1 MADSEVLE
9 LYIGADQAP
18 YWDIYTTPAHT
29 ANQTMTGWSTQL
41 EIRHTTP
48 DDAIVLANSGTIGN
62 GLDTDTRVTVAI
74 AAADITHPEGRNYYG
89 TLWRTG
95 SGTKYPLWS
104 GPVRLIKP
112 AATS

>member
-41 EIRHTTP
+41 EIRRTP

-74 AAADITHPEGRNYYG
+74 AAADITHPEGRSYYG
-89 TLWRTG
+89 TLYRTG
-95 SGTKYPLWS
+95 SGTTYPLWN
-104 GPVRLIKP
+104 GPVRLIKT
-112 AATS
+112 AALS

>member
-1 MADSEVLE
+1 MPPGQSCFDCAAL
-9 LYIGADQAP
+9 
-18 YWDIYTTPAHT
+18 

>member
-1 MADSEVLE
+1 MVDSQVLE

-29 ANQTMTGWSTQL
+29 ADQTMTGWSTQL
-41 EIRHTTP
+41 EIRRVT
-48 DDAIVLANSGTIGN
+48 DDSIVLAKTGTVGN
-62 GLDTDTRVTVAI
+62 GNSTDTRVTIAI
-74 AAADITHPEGRNYYG
+74 AAADITFPEGRNYYG
-89 TLWRTG
+89 SLWRTG

>member
-1 MADSEVLE
+1 MVDSQVLE

-29 ANQTMTGWSTQL
+29 ADQTMTGWSTQL
-41 EIRHTTP
+41 EIRRT
-48 DDAIVLANSGTIGN
+48 DGDAVILAKTGSIGN
-62 GLDTDTRVTVAI
+62 GNSTDTRVTVSI
-74 AAADITHPEGRNYYG
+74 AAADITAKEGRNYYG
-89 TLWRTG
+89 SLWRTG

-104 GPVRLIKP
+104 GPVILKKP

>member
-1 MADSEVLE
+1 MTEANFEAVLIGELGELRGQQAQLLAGLGEVK
-9 LYIGADQAP
+9 
-18 YWDIYTTPAHT
+18 
-29 ANQTMTGWSTQL
+29 
-41 EIRHTTP
+41 
-48 DDAIVLANSGTIGN
+48 
-62 GLDTDTRVTVAI
+62 
-74 AAADITHPEGRNYYG
+74 ADITHPEGRNYYG

>member
-1 MADSEVLE
+1 MADSALLE

-29 ANQTMTGWSTQL
+29 ANQPCTGWTTQL
-41 EIRHTTP
+41 EIRRSS
-48 DDAIVLANSGTIGN
+48 DDAVVLANSGSVGD
-62 GLDTDTRVTVAI
+62 GLSTDTRVTVTI
-74 AAADITHPEGRNYYG
+74 AAADITAREGRNYYG

-104 GPVRLIKP
+104 GPVLLIKP